1 MARTAPPRTDHR
13 GPRVAAPSGR
23 RRPPGP
29 RGGLAALANFQHDR
43 LRFFT
48 GIGRDFGDV
57 AWFRIRPYEV
67 FVVSHPD
74 LIGEVLVRRQR
85 RFIKARGLR
94 EAKRVLGEGLLTS
107 EGGFHKRQRRLIQP
121 IFHHERIAGYGEA
134 MVEHAARMADRWRPG
149 TVVDVHEQMSRLTL
163 AVAAQSLLGTDL
175 DEESE
180 DAALVGRA
188 LGEVMPAFERVTL
201 PFLDVLE
208 KLPVPT
214 TIRLRRGVRALDD
227 VMGRMIRRRRADAA
241 AGDDLLSLLLRARD
255 EGGTGMTDRQV
266 RDEAMTIFLAGH
278 ETTAVALSWT
288 WYLLSRHPRVAARLH
303 EELDRVLGGRLP
315 TVEDVAALRYTEM
328 VLSES
333 MRLFPPAWILGR
345 EATEDMELAGW
356 EVPNGATVLTPPWV
370 VHRDPRWWP
379 EPRAFGPERWAEE
392 DRSRPR
398 YSYIPFGAGTRICIG
413 EHFAWMEG
421 VLLLATLARRWRPRL
436 VPGHPVVPRP
446 LITLRPRYGIRMS
459 LEPR

>member
-1 MARTAPPRTDHR
+1 MASARVATPP
-13 GPRVAAPSGR
+13 PRVARPAPG

-29 RGGLAALANFQHDR
+29 RGGLSALASFQRDR

-48 GIGRDFGDV
+48 GTVRAFGDV
-57 AWFRIRPYEV
+57 AWFRVWPYEV
-67 FVVSHPD
+67 FVIGHPE
-74 LIGEVLVRRQR
+74 LVGEVLVRRQR

-107 EGGFHKRQRRLIQP
+107 EGDLHRHQRRLIQP
-121 IFHHERIAGYGEA
+121 IFHHERIAEYGRT
-134 MVEHAARMADRWRPG
+134 MVDHADRMSARWRPG
-149 TVVDVHEQMSRLTL
+149 AVVNMHEQMSRLTL
-163 AVAAQSLLGTDL
+163 VVAAQTLLGTDL

-180 DAALVGRA
+180 DAAAVGRA
-188 LGEVMPAFERVTL
+188 LDDVMPAFERVAL

-214 TIRLRRGVRALDD
+214 TIRLRRGLGALDE
-227 VMGRMIRRRRADAA
+227 VMGRMIRGRRAAGA
-241 AGDDLLSLLLRARD
+241 TGDDLLSLLLRARD
-255 EGGTGMTDRQV
+255 EEGGAGMSDRQV

-288 WYLLSRHPRVAARLH
+288 WYLLSRHPRVAATLR

-315 TVEDVAALRYTEM
+315 TGDDVPALTYTRM

-356 EVPNGATVLTPPWV
+356 EIPRGATVLTPPWV

-379 EPRAFGPERWAEE
+379 EPRAFRPERWAEE
-392 DRSRPR
+392 DPARPR
-398 YSYIPFGAGTRICIG
+398 YAYLPFGAGSRICIG

-421 VLLLATLARRWRPRL
+421 ALLLATLAARWRPAL
-436 VPGHPVVPRP
+436 VPGPRIVPRP
-446 LITLRPRYGIRMS
+446 LITLRPRNGIRMR
-459 LEPR
+459 LDPR